1 MYMKKLIKSR
11 LLYFILGVVV
21 SIDIT
26 SVFAYDLLANSVGYN
41 PTDTTW
47 KKTDGSNIENVS
59 EALDDLRDTCA
70 LEALDLSYGP
80 FEMGSRSGY
89 YNFTPVT
96 INGLDKYKKLI
107 LQGTGNMGT
116 YISIRIYLD
125 DELIY
130 TISDLN
136 EHEFQLDHN
145 HKLDANF
152 YCYNG
157 LNNGGAGIK
166 IKAE

>member
-1 MYMKKLIKSR
+1 MQKLFKSR
-11 LLYFILGVVV
+11 IFIFILGVI
-21 SIDIT
+21 SAIGIT
-26 SVFAYDLLANSVGYN
+26 SVFAYSIFANNIGFS

-47 KKTDGSNIENVS
+47 KKVDGTAIENVS

-70 LEALDLSYGP
+70 LETLDLSYGP

-96 INGLDKYKKLI
+96 INGLDKYKKLT

-125 DELIY
+125 GELIY

-136 EHEFQLDHN
+136 EHTFEINHN

-157 LNNGGAGIK
+157 LNNGSGGIK

>member
-1 MYMKKLIKSR
+1 MKRLIKSR
-11 LLYFILGVVV
+11 IFMFILGLIVA
-21 SIDIT
+21 STT
-26 SVFAYDLLANSVGYN
+26 SVFAYSIIASDVAFT
-41 PTDTTW
+41 PTDNTW
-47 KKTDGSNIENVS
+47 KKSNGEPMENVK

-70 LEALDLSYGP
+70 LEPLDLEYGP

-89 YNFTPVT
+89 WNFTPVT
-96 INGLDKYKKLI
+96 INGLDKYKKLT

-125 DELIY
+125 GQLIY

-136 EHEFQLDHN
+136 EHEFQIDHN
-145 HKLDANF
+145 HLLQANF
-152 YCYNG
+152 YCYNN